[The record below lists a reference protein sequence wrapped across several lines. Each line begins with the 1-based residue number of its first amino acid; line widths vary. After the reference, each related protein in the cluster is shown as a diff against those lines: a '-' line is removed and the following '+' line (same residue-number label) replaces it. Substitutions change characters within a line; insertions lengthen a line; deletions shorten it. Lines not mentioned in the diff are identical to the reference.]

1 MFKVAAP
8 LLKIEWISAQLP
20 GFGEMRSQRMDE
32 ARFPFNIDE
41 SMFIRLLIEVAA
53 VAGVSTLGLLLTLA
67 NYKLV
72 GQVNA
77 LAPRELHSTY
87 AGGDVLKLLHLHR
100 EYRRL
105 VPDGNLHFK
114 IRIMLVLMFAC
125 MLAAAYAR
133 TF

>member
-1 MFKVAAP
+1 
-8 LLKIEWISAQLP
+8 
-20 GFGEMRSQRMDE
+20 MRSERISE
-32 ARFPFNIDE
+32 GGFPVKSGNQ
-41 SMFIRLLIEVAA
+41 MFIRLLIEVAA

-77 LAPRELHSTY
+77 QSPQELQSAY
-87 AGGDVLKLLHLHR
+87 AGGDVLKLFHLHR

-105 VPDGNLHFK
+105 FPEGNLHFK
-114 IRIMLVLMFAC
+114 IRIMLVLMFMC

>member
-1 MFKVAAP
+1 
-8 LLKIEWISAQLP
+8 
-20 GFGEMRSQRMDE
+20 
-32 ARFPFNIDE
+32 
-41 SMFIRLLIEVAA
+41 MFIRLLIEIAA

-72 GQVNA
+72 GQVKA
-77 LAPRELHSTY
+77 LSPQELHSAY
-87 AGGDVLKLLHLHR
+87 AGGDVLKLLRLHR

-105 VPDGNLHFK
+105 FPDGNLHFK
-114 IRIMLVLMFAC
+114 IRIMLVLMFMC

>member
-1 MFKVAAP
+1 
-8 LLKIEWISAQLP
+8 
-20 GFGEMRSQRMDE
+20 
-32 ARFPFNIDE
+32 
-41 SMFIRLLIEVAA
+41 MFIRLLIEIAA
-53 VAGVSTLGLLLTLA
+53 IAGVSTLGLLLTLA

-77 LAPRELHSTY
+77 QRPQELQSVY

-100 EYRRL
+100 EYRRMF
-105 VPDGNLHFK
+105 PDGNLHFK
-114 IRIMLVLMFAC
+114 IRVMLLLLFAC